1 MNTFKL
7 FILLCLFW
15 AVGFLNTVRA
25 QFPVAVNPADRL
37 ALLHLQANGFIDTIY
52 TIPDTIYSISDST
65 SALNNGINF
74 ELVILPLPIQYR
86 VTSLNLPNRQS
97 AAFDIGIVAAA
108 FDGGG
113 LSAIRY
119 LNLSSNYLTGTFGP
133 SGGNVISGQVRLFLN
148 NNDLD
153 SSNVADF
160 FEWMPNMVELH
171 MENAF
176 AANVQRLPN
185 NLQHSGLK
193 VLNCANNNLVA
204 VPDGLFRR
212 DFPLI
217 ENINFS
223 RNQVANLPLPDT
235 SYNHIRISTSLP
247 LMPAYSGLANLKNLN
262 LSHNQL
268 GGLLP
273 LASII
278 GTQMQEVSMN
288 RRLEVLNFS
297 NNRYERVADS
307 LAQAILAVDTT
318 NLINFNILNFFPSLT
333 SLNVDSNA
341 LQFDDLFTIAI
352 TMGKRVNL
360 SADLSFPQ
368 LAYAYQDSI
377 GFGGLRRRSVG
388 RPLDFDLPARDQ
400 SFRNANL
407 SQLAKLRWWGAVRNS
422 YTWEWGDSTA
432 IANNNSSQIYTIG
445 RYNSQATTSAWSII
459 DPVAIGITA
468 LVPQAN
474 ALELRDSSTTLL
486 KPQVHLVANDLLQ
499 ASYIFP
505 KVTNHKFPMLT
516 LEGRKKKLSIGE
528 CYDDLGQV
536 INCQEI
542 AVQIE
547 PTATE
552 QQKQEA
558 REELGATVIDECV
571 CGAVELWAVSDT
583 FRPDLEANGAGTRQA
598 TTQASIKPGLKS
610 ADNNY
615 NLANNVSPTAD
626 LTPSINI
633 QGSRSG
639 SRTVVAIIDSGT
651 DPDHPRLSP
660 FIKYNTTESSNG
672 DIDADGNCEKDDVVG
687 FNYVDKTNIPYDD
700 HGHGTIVGSIIAGF
714 GTHNMAAGDTS
725 LALLPIKYTNRNNF
739 GTTFEASCA
748 IYYAAD
754 HHINRS
760 NGGLRADSVRV
771 INASWGYTGEPCQ
784 VLKDA
789 IEYAGTRCGILFV
802 CSAGNESSDN
812 ELAGQSHY
820 PSNYDLENI
829 LAVTAVNNDNQT
841 LAGYSN
847 YGATK
852 VDIATYGEYRNVLI
866 PQSGTG
872 VDSVATAQNG
882 TSYATA
888 AVSRAAALLFNDYP
902 QATFHAVKHALLHT
916 ATPLSAAD
924 ATKIVSGSLDFTAA
938 RQYFAGSWD
947 KTQCVEI
954 LGTNSLILPNSLSFI
969 SPNPTTTVLNLRL
982 AEVSAEPVQIMIV
995 DVKGVVVYQ
1004 ANRVADAQIEIST
1017 ADLAEGLYILRLQSS
1032 RGVETH
1038 KFVKMN
1044 P

>member
-1 MNTFKL
+1 MNTFKFFSVL
-7 FILLCLFW
+7 YFLGLTIFFS
-15 AVGFLNTVRA
+15 AVKA
-25 QFPVAVNPADRL
+25 QLPIAVNPSDRL
-37 ALLHLQANGFIDTIY
+37 ALNYLKSYGFISSAY
-52 TIPDTIYSISDST
+52 SVPDTIYSFSDSIL
-65 SALNNGINF
+65 ALQEGIFF
-74 ELVILPLPIQYR
+74 EPQLMPLEYR
-86 VTSLNLPNRQS
+86 VGGLDLRSRQAS
-97 AAFDIGIVAAA
+97 AFDIAVLAGA
-108 FDGGG
+108 FDGGS
-113 LSAIRY
+113 LSAIHY
-119 LNLSSNYLTGTFGP
+119 LNLSNNNLFGTFGQ
-133 SGGNVISGQVRLFLN
+133 SGGNSIPNQVRLFLN
-148 NNDLD
+148 DNDLD
-153 SSNVADF
+153 STNITDF

-185 NLQHSGLK
+185 TMQHQHLK
-193 VLNCANNNLVA
+193 LM
-204 VPDGLFRR
+204 
-212 DFPLI
+212 
-217 ENINFS
+217 NFS
-223 RNQVANLPLPDT
+223 RNSLLEIPNTILYGNFPAIEHINFSQNLIPALPMPDT
-235 SYNHIRISTSLP
+235 VYGFIRINP
-247 LMPAYSGLANLKNLN
+247 NIPPVPAYSGLTNLKFFNV
-262 LSHNQL
+262 SYNQL
-268 GGLLP
+268 SGLLP
-273 LASII
+273 LEQII
-278 GTQMQEVSMN
+278 GAQLQLQRGDRN
-288 RRLEVLNFS
+288 LEVLNFS
-297 NNRYERVADS
+297 NNRYTQVADS
-307 LAQAILAVDTT
+307 LARGILDTDTT
-318 NLINFNILNFFPSLT
+318 NLINFNILDFFPDLDSVK
-333 SLNVDSNA
+333 VDANA
-341 LQFDDLFTIAI
+341 LEFDDLFTIAI
-352 TMGKRVNL
+352 SMGKRVVQPADISFTQL
-360 SADLSFPQ
+360 S
-368 LAYAYQDSI
+368 YENQDSI
-377 GFGGLRRRSVG
+377 GLGGLRRRSVG
-388 RPLDFDLPARDQ
+388 RSLDFDLPARDK

-407 SQLAKLRWWGAVRNS
+407 SQLAKLRWWGAARNS

-445 RYNSQATTSAWSII
+445 RYNNQATTGALSVI
-459 DPVAIGITA
+459 DPIAIGVTA
-468 LVPQAN
+468 LVPQAG
-474 ALELRDSSTTLL
+474 AIELRDSSSTLF
-486 KPQVHLVANDLLQ
+486 KPQVHLVAHNLLQ

-505 KVTNHKFPMLT
+505 KVTNHKFPALT
-516 LEGRKKKLSIGE
+516 LEGRKKKLSIGD
-528 CYDDLGQV
+528 CYDDLGQP

-571 CGAVELWAVSDT
+571 CGAVELWAISDT
-583 FRPDLEANGAGTRQA
+583 FRPDLEANGAGTRRA
-598 TTQASIKPGLKS
+598 TTQASTKPGLKS

-626 LTPSINI
+626 LAPSINI

-660 FIKYNTTESSNG
+660 FIKYNTAENSNA
-672 DIDADGNCEKDDVVG
+672 DVDADGNCEKDDVVG

-700 HGHGTIVGSIIAGF
+700 HGHGTIVGSIVAGF
-714 GTHNMAAGDTS
+714 GTNNIAAGDTS
-725 LALLPIKYTNRNNF
+725 IALLPIKYTDRNNF

-760 NGGLRADSVRV
+760 NGGLRTDSVRV

-789 IEYAGTRCGILFV
+789 IEYAGERCGILFV

-812 ELAGQSHY
+812 ELVGQSHY
-820 PSNYDLENI
+820 PSNYDLDNI

-841 LAGYSN
+841 LTTYAN

-852 VDIATYGEYRNVLI
+852 VDIAAYGQYRNVLI
-866 PQSGTG
+866 PQSGNS
-872 VDSVATAQNG
+872 VDSVAMAQNG

-916 ATPLSAAD
+916 ATPLSVAD
-924 ATKIVSGSLDFTAA
+924 ANKIVSGSLDFTAA
-938 RQYFAGSWD
+938 RQYFGGSWD
-947 KTQCVEI
+947 KTQCVAI
-954 LGTNSLILPNSLSFI
+954 LGTNNLVLPNSLSFI
-969 SPNPTTTVLNLRL
+969 SPNPTTTVLNLHL
-982 AEVSAEPVQIMIV
+982 AEVSAEPVQITIV

-1004 ANRVADAQIEIST
+1004 ANRVADAQIGIST
-1017 ADLAEGLYILRLQSS
+1017 ADLAQGLYILRLQTS